1 MLNNEFVQTQAA
13 ELAKRLLREAPSD
26 ERGRIEW
33 LSQLLFS
40 RPARE
45 EELAI
50 ARQLLAKSGQSEET
64 ETAWRELAHVLLCT
78 NEFIYLD

>member
-1 MLNNEFVQTQAA
+1 MRVQDLFGQT
-13 ELAKRLLREAPSD
+13 LREAPSD

-50 ARQLLAKSGQSEET
+50 ARQLLAKSSQSEET
-64 ETAWRELAHVLLCT
+64 ETAWRELAHV
-78 NEFIYLD
+78 